1 MSQFHQV
8 FFDEADEHLSS
19 MESLLLGMDQSCPQ
33 QEDLHAVFRAAHSI
47 KGGAATFG
55 FADMADLTHVLEG
68 LLDEVRR
75 GARALSSDLV
85 DLVLRAKDVLYGM
98 LAAHKG
104 KGEADA
110 AQAGE
115 LKAQLEALAAAPA
128 EAAARRA
135 APEEARHWT
144 LYLEID
150 VVDGVDIDA
159 LLESLAE
166 HGDLSVVQR
175 GEEADKL
182 PWVAVFTSQLDA
194 AEVAESLAFALPQE
208 RFRINVDHGVEE
220 EGSFGLF
227 LEAEPEPEPEPD
239 ASVWLEGDGFGL
251 FEPPPAEAAKRDET
265 LSPAQESDAAKPA
278 ARGGALSES
287 SIRVNIDKVD
297 LLLNLVGELVIT
309 QSMLTQSGAGLD
321 PVEHERLLGGIGALQ
336 RNARELQEAVM
347 SIRMTPI
354 AFVFNRFPRVVRD
367 LAGRLGKR
375 VELTMMGESTE
386 LDKGFIEKLSDPL
399 THLVRNSL
407 DHGIESPEARQA
419 GGKDPVGRLTLRAFH
434 QGSNIVI
441 EVSDD
446 GAGLNRERILAKAR
460 QGGLA
465 APDSLSDAE
474 VWNLIFEAGFS
485 TAAEVTEVSGRG
497 VGMDVVK
504 RNIQSMGGRVE
515 IDSMADIGTTISI
528 HLPLTL
534 AIMDGMSV
542 RIGAETYVMPLGAV
556 LESLQPAPDDIKTVA
571 ARGMVVGIRGEYL
584 PIVPLGR
591 FFSIPEA
598 KQAPSEAILVIVE
611 AGNSRLALL
620 VDDLIG
626 QQQFVVKNLETNY
639 RKVDGISGAT
649 ILGDGQV
656 ALILDIAAI
665 ARHNQRMALDA

>member
-1 MSQFHQV
+1 MAIDMSQFHQV

-110 AQAGE
+110 ALAGE
-115 LKAQLEALAAAPA
+115 LKAQLEALAVAPA
-128 EAAARRA
+128 EAATRRA
-135 APEEARHWT
+135 TPEETRHWT

-166 HGDLSVVQR
+166 HGDLSVVQH
-175 GEEADKL
+175 GEDADKL
-182 PWVAVFTSQLDA
+182 PWVAVFTSPLDA
-194 AEVAESLAFALPQE
+194 AEVAESLAFALPQDS
-208 RFRINVDHGVEE
+208 FRINVDHGVEE

-227 LEAEPEPEPEPD
+227 LEAAPEPD

-251 FEPPPAEAAKRDET
+251 FEPPPAETAPQDEA
-265 LSPAQESDAAKPA
+265 PALDPDAAKPA
-278 ARGGALSES
+278 ARGGAVGEN

-321 PVEHERLLGGIGALQ
+321 PVAHERLLGGIGALQ

-367 LAGRLGKR
+367 LAGRLGKK
-375 VELTMMGESTE
+375 VELTMMGEGTE

-407 DHGIESPEARQA
+407 DHGIEAPEARQA
-419 GGKDPVGRLTLRAFH
+419 AGKDPVGRLTLRAFH

-465 APDSLSDAE
+465 APASLCDAE

-515 IDSMADIGTTISI
+515 IDSMAGIGTTISI

-556 LESLQPAPDDIKTVA
+556 LESLQPAPSEIKTVA
-571 ARGMVVGIRGEYL
+571 ARGQVVAIRGEYL

-591 FFSIPEA
+591 FFSIPDA
-598 KQAPSEAILVIVE
+598 RRTPSEAILVIVE

-656 ALILDIAAI
+656 AMILDIAAI

>member
-1 MSQFHQV
+1 MAIDMSQFHQV
-8 FFDEADEHLSS
+8 FFDEADEHLAS
-19 MESLLLGMDQSCPQ
+19 MESLLLGMDPSCPQ

-75 GARALSSDLV
+75 GTRDLSADMV
-85 DLVLRAKDVLYGM
+85 DVILRAKDALLGM

-104 KGEADA
+104 KGVSDA
-110 AQAGE
+110 
-115 LKAQLEALAAAPA
+115 ALAATIKARLETLAA
-128 EAAARRA
+128 EPTAARAERKP
-135 APEEARHWT
+135 PEETRHWT
-144 LYLEID
+144 LYLELD
-150 VVDGVDIDA
+150 PLADVDIDA
-159 LLESLAE
+159 VLESLAE

-175 GEEADKL
+175 GEMAENL
-182 PWVAVFTSQLDA
+182 PWVAVFTSPLDA
-194 AEVAESLAFALPQE
+194 AEVAESLAFAVPQDS
-208 RFRINVDHGVEE
+208 FRINVDHGVEE

-227 LEAEPEPEPEPD
+227 LEASPEPD
-239 ASVWLEGDGFGL
+239 NGVWLEGDGFGL
-251 FEPPPAEAAKRDET
+251 FEPPPGDGG
-265 LSPAQESDAAKPA
+265 SSGPATGIDAAKPA
-278 ARGGALSES
+278 ARAGLGGES

-309 QSMLTQSGAGLD
+309 QSMLEQSGTRLD
-321 PVEHERLLGGIGALQ
+321 PVAHERLLSGIGALQ

-375 VELTMMGESTE
+375 VELQMSGENTE

-407 DHGIESPEARQA
+407 DHGIEAPEARQA
-419 GGKDPVGRLTLRAFH
+419 RGKDPVGRLTLRAFH

-446 GAGLNRERILAKAR
+446 GAGLSRERILSTAR
-460 QGGLA
+460 QRGLA

-474 VWNLIFEAGFS
+474 VWALIFEAGFS
-485 TAAEVTEVSGRG
+485 TADEVTDVSGRG

-515 IDSMADIGTTISI
+515 VDSMADVGTTIGI

-556 LESLQPAPDDIKTVA
+556 LESLQPAPHDIKSVA
-571 ARGMVVGIRGEYL
+571 ARGQVVCIRGEYL
-584 PIVPLGR
+584 PIVSLGR
-591 FFSIPEA
+591 FFAIPEA
-598 KQAPSEAILVIVE
+598 REMPSEAILVIVE
-611 AGNSRLALL
+611 AGHGRLALL

-665 ARHNQRMALDA
+665 ARHNQRAAQALDA